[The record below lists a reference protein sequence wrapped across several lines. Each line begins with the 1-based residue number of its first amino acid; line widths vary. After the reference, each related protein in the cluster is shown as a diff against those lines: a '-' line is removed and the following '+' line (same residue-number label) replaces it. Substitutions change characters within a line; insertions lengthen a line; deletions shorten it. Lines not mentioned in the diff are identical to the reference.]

1 MKRILV
7 GVDGSAHADRAIC
20 VAAKLAKVS
29 GADLTLLA
37 VRSLNQ
43 ALESGDDASSTEDG
57 RNVVVD
63 LRPSFL
69 ARAREKAALAG
80 APGVETAAAVG
91 DPAEEIANAASRRH
105 ADIIVVG
112 RRGRGRVTSLVF
124 GSVSQKTIQ
133 LAGCPVMI
141 VP

>member
-20 VAAKLAKVS
+20 VAAKIAKAS

-37 VRSLNQ
+37 VRSLPQ
-43 ALESGDDASSTEDG
+43 AIESGERASLEESHDAL
-57 RNVVVD
+57 VD
-63 LRPSFL
+63 LRPPFL
-69 ARAREKAALAG
+69 KRAKEKAALAG

-91 DPAEEIANAASRRH
+91 DPAEEIVNAARRRQ
-105 ADIIVVG
+105 ADVIVVG

-124 GSVSQKTIQ
+124 GSVSQKTIH

>member
-20 VAAKLAKVS
+20 VAAKIAKAS

-37 VRSLNQ
+37 VRSLPQ
-43 ALESGDDASSTEDG
+43 AIDSGERASLEESHDAL
-57 RNVVVD
+57 VD
-63 LRPSFL
+63 LRPPFL
-69 ARAREKAALAG
+69 KRAKEKAALAG

-91 DPAEEIANAASRRH
+91 DPAEEIVNAARRRQ
-105 ADIIVVG
+105 ADVIVVG

-124 GSVSQKTIQ
+124 GSVSRKTIH